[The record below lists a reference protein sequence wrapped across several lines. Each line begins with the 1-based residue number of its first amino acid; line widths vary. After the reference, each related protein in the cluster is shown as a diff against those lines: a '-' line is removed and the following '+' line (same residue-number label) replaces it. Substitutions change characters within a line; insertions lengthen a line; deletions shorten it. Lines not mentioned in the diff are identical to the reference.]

1 MSSVPDVAHDPCA
14 IHCLWIIMHLLDSLT
29 VQPNQNKQ
37 WSQPQNTLL
46 RARFWPHSRAKLM
59 CILFALSS
67 LALVGCSDTSKQQ
80 TPQTPQA
87 TAASHSNT
95 PPSLAAEVTQPPKS
109 LIIAMGCV
117 ACHKIDEPLVGPAY
131 QAIYK
136 KYAHTPDAKSLLV
149 QKIMDGGSG
158 VWGPVAMPPHRAN
171 SRVSVEKVSAVVDWI
186 LSGAQ

>member
-1 MSSVPDVAHDPCA
+1 
-14 IHCLWIIMHLLDSLT
+14 
-29 VQPNQNKQ
+29 
-37 WSQPQNTLL
+37 
-46 RARFWPHSRAKLM
+46 M
-59 CILFALSS
+59 CILFALASVT
-67 LALVGCSDTSKQQ
+67 LAGCSDASKPQ

-87 TAASHSNT
+87 TSATHSNT
-95 PPSLAAEVTQPPKS
+95 PTSPATEVTQSPKS
-109 LIIAMGCV
+109 LIIAMGCT

-131 QAIYK
+131 QAISK
-136 KYAHTPDAKSLLV
+136 KYAQTPDAKSLLI